1 MAVRRQVVVP
11 ARGRD
16 HDRAEG
22 CCQARLDCCLVGAD
36 GVMAAVAGHE
46 HAGGQR
52 SPVPDAEVCAL
63 LSVLDVT

>member
-52 SPVPDAEVCAL
+52 SPVSRCWYAP
-63 LSVLDVT
+63 SFRSWM